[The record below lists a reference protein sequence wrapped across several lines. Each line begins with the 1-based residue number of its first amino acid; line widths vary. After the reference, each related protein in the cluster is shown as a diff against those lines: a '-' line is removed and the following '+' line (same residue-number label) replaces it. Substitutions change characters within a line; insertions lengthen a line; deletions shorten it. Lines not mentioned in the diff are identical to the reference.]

1 MRFWAFSGLSL
12 DAFQSKI
19 GGKLLARFFN
29 SWALF
34 GGFFES
40 GFVSECSVG
49 VLAGQVCGEGGGGAV
64 VATDE
69 REEGDI
75 LCPHFSQISLMFLM
89 FLSHV
94 SLLSFTFL
102 AHFSRIA
109 QKKKKKKKVKK
120 KTDEDGD
127 DDGDAK
133 E

>member
-1 MRFWAFSGLSL
+1 
-12 DAFQSKI
+12 
-19 GGKLLARFFN
+19 
-29 SWALF
+29 
-34 GGFFES
+34 
-40 GFVSECSVG
+40 
-49 VLAGQVCGEGGGGAV
+49 
-64 VATDE
+64 
-69 REEGDI
+69 
-75 LCPHFSQISLMFLM
+75 M